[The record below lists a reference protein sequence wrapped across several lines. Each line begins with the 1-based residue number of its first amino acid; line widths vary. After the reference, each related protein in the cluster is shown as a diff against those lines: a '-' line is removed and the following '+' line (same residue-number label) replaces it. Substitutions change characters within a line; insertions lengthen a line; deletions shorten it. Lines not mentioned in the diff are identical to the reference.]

1 VKMESFLWYVSVL
14 AIVVVGGYVFFSY
27 FSGQMGGGAA
37 LVLVIVACTAFGFL
51 MFVAAYLGGYRK
63 AGWTPEQEARRSETA
78 KRGQPERSPSAIMP
92 GVVQTESRYRTYKRV
107 TLLLTAVGALAMAF
121 NPPLGLLVIVI
132 SGLSFAALRAVEI
145 FEEPV
150 ES

>member
-1 VKMESFLWYVSVL
+1 MESFLWYASVL

-37 LVLVIVACTAFGFL
+37 LVLLLVACTAFGFL

-63 AGWTPEQEARRSETA
+63 AGWTPEQEARRGELGR
-78 KRGQPERSPSAIMP
+78 KEQRERSASAIMP
-92 GVVQTESRYRTYKRV
+92 GLVQSESKYRTYKRI
-107 TLLLTAVGALAMAF
+107 TLLFIVVGAVAMAF
-121 NPPLGLLVIVI
+121 NPALGLLMVVIA
-132 SGLSFAALRAVEI
+132 GLSFAVLRAVEI
-145 FEEPV
+145 FEGPV

>member
-1 VKMESFLWYVSVL
+1 MESFLWYISVL

-37 LVLVIVACTAFGFL
+37 LVLLIVACTAFGFL

-63 AGWTPEQEARRSETA
+63 AGWTPEQEARRREAT
-78 KRGQPERSPSAIMP
+78 KKERERRASAIMP
-92 GVVQTESRYRTYKRV
+92 GLGQSESKYRTYKRI
-107 TLLLTAVGALAMAF
+107 TLLLIAVGAVAMPF
-121 NPPLGLLVIVI
+121 NPALGLLIIVI
-132 SGLSFAALRAVEI
+132 AGFSFAVLRAVEI
-145 FEEPV
+145 FEGPV

>member
-1 VKMESFLWYVSVL
+1 MESFLWYVSVL
-14 AIVVVGGYVFFSY
+14 AIVIVGGYVFYSY

-63 AGWTPEQEARRSETA
+63 AGWTPEQEARRGELA
-78 KRGQPERSPSAIMP
+78 KRERPERSPSAVMP
-92 GVVQTESRYRTYKRV
+92 GLIQSESKYRTYKRIM
-107 TLLLTAVGALAMAF
+107 LLLIVVGAVAIGF
-121 NPPLGLLVIVI
+121 NPALGLLLIVMA
-132 SGLSFAALRAVEI
+132 GLSFAILRAVEI
-145 FEEPV
+145 FEGPV